1 MKYIVSIAIAL
12 TMITFTGCNE
22 ETTVKTQPPA
32 VVQPPQRPSEPVQ
45 PIEPVPTI
53 PTAGIGSIKA
63 NMDCEGGTITTK
75 YSFGNV
81 AEDQKN
87 FVMQYERNG
96 ELEDLTY
103 PSTSTTGS
111 RTTVT
116 DVYFVRPND
125 DDRAA
130 YWVVTISY
138 QTPDE
143 TYDLVTTTIKQ
154 QVCDDNLTAV
164 TTEYKVY

>member
-1 MKYIVSIAIAL
+1 MKKILFITTLAIL
-12 TMITFTGCNE
+12 FVGCNSSNTH
-22 ETTVKTQPPA
+22 TTTAPPPQPQPP
-32 VVQPPQRPSEPVQ
+32 VVIQPVEPV
-45 PIEPVPTI
+45 EPQPTI

-63 NMDCEGGTITTK
+63 NMDCSGGTISTK

-87 FVMQYERNG
+87 FVMQYQRNG

-111 RTTVT
+111 RTTVN
-116 DVYFVRPND
+116 DIYYVRPND
-125 DDRAA
+125 DKSPA

-138 QTPDE
+138 QAPDE

-154 QVCDDNLTAV
+154 PACENNTTALSTIYEV
-164 TTEYKVY
+164 K